1 MRSDSNK
8 KSFEF
13 FNDVE
18 ESTTKWDCDI
28 RSVMA
33 DQFSIYDT
41 FSGNPL
47 ARKYRQP
54 LDRAPRTLAS
64 LFLEDLAYFA
74 SFVPEVEALAGDVEI
89 IQYDGATP
97 NASILITG
105 DKGSRSTI
113 GVSTAFMKFTTLFM
127 SKFCTQTKQHPEERL
142 HPTFRD
148 EIHTDKWKDDN
159 LYVSV
164 LKDAVEYSQV
174 DYELELQRYKYLHEP
189 YDLCEL
195 VIGIRRFAL
204 LHELCHL
211 HLHRTGSKVLADDG
225 VHEEFVADRLAHEWL
240 LRPFI
245 GRSELSETEKY
256 ELLMAVQSPLSYFLV
271 LAMPFAMHHWP
282 TDKHLVLAERTKD
295 HYVPHPLRREM
306 NLVGGLFD
314 SPVFRTDPDLV
325 DNVTGYLWAD
335 VWAYEPNVL
344 LTFHRGQTN
353 RMRLCMENEWLASAL
368 DLVEQSAADSYYI
381 YSELDRRVAVQ
392 HAIASQWIFQSFYD
406 RIAARDD
413 VPAVERKYAPSM
425 MKQDFLRRMG
435 VTRQNLYNESVM
447 EAEIHEFGMPSTSL
461 KVASQIVELTT
472 GKEEGAP

>member
-142 HPTFRD
+142 HPRFRD
-148 EIHTDKWKDDN
+148 DIHTDKWKDDN

-164 LKDAVEYSQV
+164 
-174 DYELELQRYKYLHEP
+174 
-189 YDLCEL
+189 
-195 VIGIRRFAL
+195 
-204 LHELCHL
+204 
-211 HLHRTGSKVLADDG
+211 
-225 VHEEFVADRLAHEWL
+225 
-240 LRPFI
+240 
-245 GRSELSETEKY
+245 
-256 ELLMAVQSPLSYFLV
+256 
-271 LAMPFAMHHWP
+271 
-282 TDKHLVLAERTKD
+282 
-295 HYVPHPLRREM
+295 
-306 NLVGGLFD
+306 
-314 SPVFRTDPDLV
+314 
-325 DNVTGYLWAD
+325 
-335 VWAYEPNVL
+335 
-344 LTFHRGQTN
+344 
-353 RMRLCMENEWLASAL
+353 
-368 DLVEQSAADSYYI
+368 
-381 YSELDRRVAVQ
+381 
-392 HAIASQWIFQSFYD
+392 
-406 RIAARDD
+406 
-413 VPAVERKYAPSM
+413 
-425 MKQDFLRRMG
+425 
-435 VTRQNLYNESVM
+435 
-447 EAEIHEFGMPSTSL
+447 
-461 KVASQIVELTT
+461 
-472 GKEEGAP
+472 